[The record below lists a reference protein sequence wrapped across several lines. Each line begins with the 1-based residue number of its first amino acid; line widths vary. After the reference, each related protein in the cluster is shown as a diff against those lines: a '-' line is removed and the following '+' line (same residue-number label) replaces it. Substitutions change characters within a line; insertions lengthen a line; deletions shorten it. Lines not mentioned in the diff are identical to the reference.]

1 MNMFSS
7 LGVQSY
13 AKQFLYDSGL
23 FFAFLFIWQEVG
35 LHMDA
40 QLAETNK

>member
-7 LGVQSY
+7 LVQSY
-13 AKQFLYDSGL
+13 AKQFLYDSG
-23 FFAFLFIWQEVG
+23 LFIWQEVG